1 LSKLISIFSKLF
13 HFTKYIFKKWE
24 LETVASSQSD
34 DDQKS
39 VNEENSKTAENGGID
54 GLDRIHLKQL
64 TNDSSIFTEK
74 S

>member
-1 LSKLISIFSKLF
+1 MG
-13 HFTKYIFKKWE
+13 
-24 LETVASSQSD
+24 AGDSSQSD